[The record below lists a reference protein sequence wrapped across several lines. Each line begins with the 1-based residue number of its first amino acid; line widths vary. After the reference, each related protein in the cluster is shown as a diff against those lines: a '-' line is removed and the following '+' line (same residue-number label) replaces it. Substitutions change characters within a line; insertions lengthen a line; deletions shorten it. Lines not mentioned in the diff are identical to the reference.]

1 MKHIL
6 FLTSGCPGA
15 GKSTWANKQPDS
27 IVISRDEIRF
37 KFVSE
42 NEKYFSKE
50 TKVFWEFVAQIQ
62 SALDT
67 PGTPKNV
74 IADATHITKRSRDKL
89 LNALNLTNAE
99 QVIVVVVMPS
109 LREALRRNAKR
120 KGRKR
125 VPEKVV
131 RNMYFQFERPEY
143 DEPRIFDTLY
153 MEVPK
158 NE

>member
-27 IVISRDEIRF
+27 IVISRDKIRF
-37 KFVSE
+37 SLVSE
-42 NEKYFSKE
+42 DEEYFSKE

-62 SALDT
+62 NALDA
-67 PGTPKNV
+67 PNTPKNV
-74 IADATHITKRSRDKL
+74 IADATHITKKSRDKL
-89 LNALNLTNAE
+89 LNALVLTNAE

-109 LREALRRNAKR
+109 LREALRRNAQREGRR
-120 KGRKR
+120 K
-125 VPEKVV
+125 VPEDVV
-131 RNMYFQFERPEY
+131 RKMYSQFQRPEY

-153 MEVPK
+153 VEVPK
-158 NE
+158 DE

>member
-42 NEKYFSKE
+42 NEEYFSKE

-74 IADATHITKRSRDKL
+74 IADATHITKRSRDRL
-89 LNALNLTNAE
+89 LKALVLTNVE
-99 QVIVVVVMPS
+99 QVIVVVIMPS
-109 LREALRRNAKR
+109 LKEALRRNSQREGRR
-120 KGRKR
+120 K
-125 VPEKVV
+125 VPEDVV
-131 RNMYFQFERPEY
+131 RKMYSQFQRPEY

-153 MEVPK
+153 VEVPK
-158 NE
+158 DE

>member
-27 IVISRDEIRF
+27 MVISRDEIRF
-37 KFVSE
+37 NLVSE
-42 NEKYFSKE
+42 DEEYFSKE
-50 TKVFWEFVAQIQ
+50 TKVFWEFVTQIQ
-62 SALDT
+62 TALET
-67 PGTPKNV
+67 PMTPKNI
-74 IADATHITKRSRDKL
+74 IADATHITKKSRDRL
-89 LNALNLTNAE
+89 LNSLDLTNVE

-153 MEVPK
+153 VEVPK
-158 NE
+158 DE